1 MGVRKLCV
9 RTQKWRSTFS
19 NQPKNCSL
27 YCKSNLTNFRFKN
40 LSILKTTIGVHAAWV
55 ETSHFVMDHTSKQ
68 SSNLWNF
75 FLRTPESLLV
85 SVDANYPQE
94 LLSVMEKHVSKF
106 ETMKRLFLLK
116 SLKNNSQLLK
126 LLLLILINK
135 NITFRKLRNLSI

>member
-1 MGVRKLCV
+1 MGVRKLCM
-9 RTQKWRSTFS
+9 RTQNWGSPIS
-19 NQPKNCSL
+19 NQSKDSSVYSKP
-27 YCKSNLTNFRFKN
+27 YVTHFRFKN

-55 ETSHFVMDHTSKQ
+55 ENSHFVMDHTSKQ
-68 SSNLWNF
+68 SSNLWNS

-85 SVDANYPQE
+85 SVDANYQQE

-106 ETMKRLFLLK
+106 ETTKRLFLL
-116 SLKNNSQLLK
+116 SSSKNNNQLLK